1 MDSSTITAIAIVVA
15 IIAIAVAVAVVLVN
29 RRNSARLR
37 SRFGPEYDRMV
48 DDAGSRRRAEAELH
62 QRQRRV
68 AHFEIRPLSPSDRDR
83 FIGAWRSVQAE
94 FVDRPQEAVIKAD
107 GLLTEVM
114 RARGYPMEDF
124 EQRSADLS
132 VDHPTVV
139 QHYRA
144 GRAIAVGQAG
154 GHAGTEDLRQAM
166 IHFRSLFDEL
176 AGEVSVSQSHASR
189 GALQ

>member
-1 MDSSTITAIAIVVA
+1 MDSSTITMIAIVVA
-15 IIAIAVAVAVVLVN
+15 ILVIVAAIAIVAVS

-37 SRFGPEYDRMV
+37 TRFGPEYERMV
-48 DDAGSRRRAEAELH
+48 DDAGNRRRAEAELY
-62 QRQRRV
+62 QREKRV
-68 AHFEIRPLSPSDRDR
+68 ARFEIRPLSPSDRDR

-94 FVDRPQEAVIKAD
+94 FVDRPQEAVIRAD
-107 GLLTEVM
+107 SLLTELM

-144 GRAIAVGQAG
+144 GRDLAAG
-154 GHAGTEDLRQAM
+154 RAGSGGGTEDLRQAM
-166 IHFRSLFDEL
+166 IHFRGLFDEL
-176 AGEVSVSQSHASR
+176 VGEMSVSQSRA
-189 GALQ
+189 